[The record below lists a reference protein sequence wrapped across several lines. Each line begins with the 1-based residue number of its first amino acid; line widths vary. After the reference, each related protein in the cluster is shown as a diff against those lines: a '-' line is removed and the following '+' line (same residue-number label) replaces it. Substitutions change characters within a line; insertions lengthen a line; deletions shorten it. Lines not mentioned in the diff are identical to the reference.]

1 MNKFNLFV
9 YNIFASF
16 LLSLFL
22 KVTTSLVFLS
32 YIKRV
37 AMVYSAVVH
46 QMERHVLVRLFLF
59 KKEVPP
65 HSHAKEIAIIQS
77 FSKKKMYKKCAK
89 NKFCSQYMS
98 ILCFLIHLWP
108 RISARI
114 FLENPKIP
122 FFRLLTSLPKHFLKN
137 ILETPVLDNILF
149 HAALKLDIFNGTPTL
164 KRTLSLPDRAR
175 PAIDP

>member
-46 QMERHVLVRLFLF
+46 
-59 KKEVPP
+59 
-65 HSHAKEIAIIQS
+65 
-77 FSKKKMYKKCAK
+77 
-89 NKFCSQYMS
+89 
-98 ILCFLIHLWP
+98 
-108 RISARI
+108 
-114 FLENPKIP
+114 
-122 FFRLLTSLPKHFLKN
+122 
-137 ILETPVLDNILF
+137 
-149 HAALKLDIFNGTPTL
+149 
-164 KRTLSLPDRAR
+164 
-175 PAIDP
+175 